1 MRARSKQA
9 EKREHGKLLQTQKKH
24 VKTAG
29 KQQTMPV
36 TFLLL
41 LRLECKI
48 IESSE
53 GEYATTR
60 RMFTI

>member
-1 MRARSKQA
+1 
-9 EKREHGKLLQTQKKH
+9 
-24 VKTAG
+24 
-29 KQQTMPV
+29 MPV
-36 TFLLL
+36 MFLLL